1 MSSTAPTDSSSTGG
15 FALYHYYP
23 NKGAAGAFV
32 ALFTLSALAHLYKLV
47 RHRVWYFIPFITGL
61 IFEAVGYLGRNI
73 SAGQSPNWTTGP
85 YILQS
90 LTLLLGPTLLAASI
104 YMTLGRLIR
113 LLHAD
118 AYSLIRTTWLTKV
131 FLFGDVSSFFIQS
144 AGGGMLANAK
154 MKSTIDLGE
163 NIITG
168 GLIFQVVF
176 FGFFMVVT
184 CVFHRRIMRAPTPT
198 SLTIAVPWQRFF
210 YVLYAASILI
220 MVRSVFRIAEF
231 AGGFSGPLQSSEV
244 YIYIFDATLMLITSG
259 LFLIWHP
266 GTIVVLESNGS
277 IPLFDR
283 VNYSYAETYS

>member
-1 MSSTAPTDSSSTGG
+1 MSSSTPSDSSSTGG
-15 FALYHYYP
+15 FVLYHYYP

-32 ALFTLSALAHLYKLV
+32 ALFALSALAHLYKLV
-47 RHRVWYFIPFITGL
+47 RYRVWYFILFIVGL
-61 IFEAVGYLGRNI
+61 IFEAVGYLGRGI
-73 SAGQSPNWTTGP
+73 SAGESPNWTTGP

-118 AYSLIRTTWLTKV
+118 TYSLIRTRWLTKV
-131 FLFGDVSSFFIQS
+131 FLFGDVSSFFMQS

-154 MKSTIDLGE
+154 TKSAVDLGE

-168 GLIFQVVF
+168 GLIFQVII
-176 FGFFMVVT
+176 FGFFMIVT

-198 SLTIAVPWQRFF
+198 SLTIAVPWQHFL

-231 AGGFSGPLQSSEV
+231 ASGYSGPLQSSEA
-244 YIYIFDATLMLITSG
+244 YIYIFDATLMFITSG
-259 LFLIWHP
+259 LFIIWHP
-266 GTIVVLESNGS
+266 SSIMVPESKGS
-277 IPLFDR
+277 IPLSDS
-283 VNYSYAETYS
+283 VSYSYTETYS